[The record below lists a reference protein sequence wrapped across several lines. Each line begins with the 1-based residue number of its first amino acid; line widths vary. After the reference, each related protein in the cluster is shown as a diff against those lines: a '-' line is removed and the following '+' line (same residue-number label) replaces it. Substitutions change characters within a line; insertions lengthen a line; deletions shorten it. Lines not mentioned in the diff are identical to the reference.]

1 MVAYV
6 PKATVQAAL
15 GGVAL
20 SNGIVEGNT
29 ILAIA
34 VLSIIFTAPLGLIG
48 IKYTGKRLLSTNYS
62 DSERGPA

>member
-1 MVAYV
+1 L

-20 SNGIVEGNT
+20 AHGIAEGGV

-34 VLSIIFTAPLGLIG
+34 VLAIIITAPLGLIG
-48 IKYTGKRLLSTNYS
+48 IKYTGKRLLTNGMQGNGGGQ
-62 DSERGPA
+62 E